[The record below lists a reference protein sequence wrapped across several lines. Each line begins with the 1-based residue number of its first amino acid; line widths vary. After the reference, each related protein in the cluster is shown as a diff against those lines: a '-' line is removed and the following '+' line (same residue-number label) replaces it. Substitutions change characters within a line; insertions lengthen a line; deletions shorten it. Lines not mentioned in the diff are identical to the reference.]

1 MIRIPHG
8 AVKRR
13 RPFGIRTPLYFP
25 ITCEH
30 GNHRMGWSNFD
41 RRVATYQV
49 TVKSLDLIIGLLR
62 MCSDPGLEAFESQD
76 DLKNELMRRVS
87 QTDLKKNIMNSV
99 YSLLHGLE
107 EIEIPKFDEYVP
119 EEPDW
124 ILNGRIKWLKRYV

>member
-1 MIRIPHG
+1 
-8 AVKRR
+8 
-13 RPFGIRTPLYFP
+13 
-25 ITCEH
+25 
-30 GNHRMGWSNFD
+30 MGWSNFD

>member
-1 MIRIPHG
+1 
-8 AVKRR
+8 
-13 RPFGIRTPLYFP
+13 
-25 ITCEH
+25 
-30 GNHRMGWSNFD
+30 
-41 RRVATYQV
+41 
-49 TVKSLDLIIGLLR
+49 

-87 QTDLKKNIMNSV
+87 RTDLKKNIMNSV

-124 ILNGRIKWLKRYV
+124 ILNGRIKWLKRYFFIFRVSTHKNVIFSLEYLKDSKVYQMS